1 MNPSPKT
8 NEGQRRD
15 LVDVRGVPFHP
26 LSRPCRVVSLVPS
39 WTETLFYLG
48 LTEREILGR
57 TDYCIHP
64 RARVGEIEKLGGP
77 RDPAIER
84 ILKLAPDLIVMDREE
99 NRKEDVERL
108 DGHWDRSRVFVTGL
122 TTVDHALNYIEQLGH
137 LFQTQKRARKLIDR
151 VNSLLDRIIQKNR
164 GTVAYLTWLDPI
176 IAVGSETYIE
186 DVLAI
191 LGYQNVFT
199 SSNLK
204 DLKIKVGFNYPT
216 ITLEDLIHLKPDAIF
231 LSTEPFPFR
240 RRHIDRLRSQ
250 IDRIDPEYA
259 TEVDIRIVNGEY
271 FSWYGSR
278 MIAAFRY
285 FVNRQVRL

>member
-8 NEGQRRD
+8 YEGQRRD
-15 LVDVRGVPFHP
+15 LTDVRGVPFRP
-26 LSRPCRVVSLVPS
+26 LSRPCRVISLVPS

-48 LTEREILGR
+48 LTRREISGR

-64 RARVGEIEKLGGP
+64 IARVGEIEKLGGP

-84 ILKLAPDLIVMDREE
+84 ILKLNPDLIVMDREE

-108 DGHWDRSRVFVTGL
+108 DGHWDGSRVFVTGL
-122 TTVDHALNYIEQLGH
+122 TKVDHALNYIEQFGH
-137 LFQTQKRARKLIDR
+137 LFHTQNRARILIES
-151 VNSLLDRIIQKNR
+151 VNSSLGRIIQKDR
-164 GTVAYLTWLDPI
+164 GTVAYLTWLDPLI
-176 IAVGSETYIE
+176 GAGTETYIG

-191 LGYQNVFT
+191 LGYRNVFT
-199 SSNLK
+199 SSSLR
-204 DLKIKVGFNYPT
+204 DLKIEVGLNYPT
-216 ITLEDLIHLKPDAIF
+216 ITPEDLVHLKPDAIF

-240 RRHIDRLRSQ
+240 KRHIDRLRSQ
-250 IDRIDPEYA
+250 IDQIDPKYA
-259 TEVDIRIVNGEY
+259 TKVDIRIVNGEY

-285 FVNRQVRL
+285 FVSRQVRL